1 MIILIVNNWPQN
13 EIHEKFEKD
22 YIECGKLLIKLKDL
36 ELMRIKVL
44 EMKQVLQTEYKILFL
59 YDYNFLACYI

>member
-44 EMKQVLQTEYKILFL
+44 EMKQVLQTE
-59 YDYNFLACYI
+59 